1 MQLSLCL
8 SGGGYRAS
16 IYHLGVLT
24 FLNELKLNDGSVMLD
39 HVHSLSC
46 ISGGALTGMKYILS
60 LADNEN
66 KRIAFKNLYKDI
78 IQNNLGDQLLQK
90 FDQDSKKGKALIQS
104 LANIYD
110 EVFFH
115 GEKFKKILNAMD
127 WNGVHHFY
135 VDATDFDVGLPF
147 RFQSTV
153 RLNSPKRKE
162 PYGKIGNWRHS
173 IDREDAKNIRL
184 ADIMASTSCFPLVF
198 EPILYPTEF
207 ELSDNTVTKEKDL
220 LNYPLMDGGLIDNQ
234 GVEPAYH
241 VASHLSDEGKELD
254 LAIISDA
261 GITSSQSGDKGWKLW
276 NISPKGLNY
285 LLIVVSVIS
294 GIGAVVTWIKDSLF
308 ACGCLTT
315 IFVFSLIAEFVL
327 SILDKWICGMI
338 ENGTNLKV
346 KKSVVWTK
354 TFRNIG
360 TFIKSRV
367 LSAYR
372 MTDVIMSGN
381 QKRLWFRALHNDP
394 IWKNR
399 ILMNSMTVFSSQKTW
414 KDIFRKQPTLEKT
427 LRPTTEMLGISRLA
441 SSMGTTLWFDAE
453 DLQNDLPQAIFA
465 CGRYTTCW
473 NLLVHI
479 DKLRQIQTTELTQF
493 QKSLIAE
500 EDNILFFWKKFVNN
514 PKFNVNSYTL

>member
-24 FLNELKLNDGSVMLD
+24 FLNELKLYDGSVMLD

-46 ISGGALTGMKYILS
+46 ISGGALTGMKYVLS
-60 LADNEN
+60 IANGEN
-66 KRIAFKNLYKDI
+66 RKTTFKNLYNDI
-78 IQNNLGDQLLQK
+78 VRNNLGDLLLRR
-90 FDQDSKKGKALIQS
+90 FDEDSKEGKALIQS

-110 EVFFH
+110 EIFFH
-115 GEKFKKILNAMD
+115 GEKFEKILNVMNWD
-127 WNGVHHFY
+127 GVHHFY

-153 RLNSPKRKE
+153 MLTSPKRKE
-162 PYGKIGNWRHS
+162 PYGLIGNWRHS
-173 IDREDAKNIRL
+173 IDREEAKKLRL

-207 ELSDNTVTKEKDL
+207 ELGKESVQKEKDL

-241 VASHLSDEGKELD
+241 VASHLTDEGKELD
-254 LAIISDA
+254 MAIISDA
-261 GITSSQSGDKGWKLW
+261 GITSSQSSDKGWKLW
-276 NISPKGLNY
+276 NISPMVLHRIVLFVGFVSGLVA
-285 LLIVVSVIS
+285 IV
-294 GIGAVVTWIKDSLF
+294 AWMKESLF
-308 ACGCLTT
+308 VSGCMTT
-315 IFVFSLIAEFVL
+315 IFLLSLVVAFIL
-327 SILDKWICGMI
+327 KILDSWICGMI
-338 ENGTNLKV
+338 ENGAKLEV

-354 TFRNIG
+354 TFRSIG

-367 LSAYR
+367 ISAYR

-399 ILMNSMTVFSSQKTW
+399 IMMNSMTAFSSQKTW
-414 KDIFRKQPTLEKT
+414 KDIFRKQPTLDKK
-427 LRPTTEMLGISRLA
+427 LRPTASMLTLSRLA
-441 SSMGTTLWFDAE
+441 SSMKTTLWFDDE
-453 DLQNDLPQAIFA
+453 DLKKGVPQAILA

-473 NLLVHI
+473 NLLVQI
-479 DKLRQIQTTELTQF
+479 DKLKQIPTAELSPF
-493 QKSLIAE
+493 QKTLTAE
-500 EDNILFFWKKFVNN
+500 EDNIKNFWMKFVSN
-514 PKFNVNSYTL
+514 PKFNVNSYTS